1 MSLSIEID
9 YKELEDFAESLGAS
23 PEIAHQEMARAMY
36 AALTLM
42 EARVVDKTPVNTAAL
57 RSSIYVAMHG
67 TPPNLW
73 GEVATGISYGEP
85 VEYGRKAG
93 KKPPPIDAIQMWVV
107 RKNITGTYQ
116 TKSGK
121 TRTMT
126 DRQMAFLIAR
136 AIGKRGTKPGAKMF
150 QKTFEG
156 SRGEVRRILDR
167 VPEQIVRRLAN

>member
-1 MSLSIEID
+1 M
-9 YKELEDFAESLGAS
+9 
-23 PEIAHQEMARAMY
+23 
-36 AALTLM
+36 
-42 EARVVDKTPVNTAAL
+42 
-57 RSSIYVAMHG
+57 
-67 TPPNLW
+67 
-73 GEVATGISYGEP
+73 ATGISYGEP

-126 DRQMAFLIAR
+126 DRQMAFLLAR
-136 AIGKRGTKPGAKMF
+136 AIGKRCTKPGAKMF